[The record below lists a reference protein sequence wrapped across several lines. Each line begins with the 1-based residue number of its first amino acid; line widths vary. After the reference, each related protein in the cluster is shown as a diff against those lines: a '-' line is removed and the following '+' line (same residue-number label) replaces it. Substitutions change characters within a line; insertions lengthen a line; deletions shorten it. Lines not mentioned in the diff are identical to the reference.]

1 MTAADKNNIA
11 LYGVMVADH
20 VPAMLAYWDKDLIC
34 RFANASYLQWFGK
47 TREQMVG
54 KITLKELLGPLFPL
68 NEAYIKGALEGQIQT
83 FERKITQPSGFTRD
97 TIANYIPD
105 FRDGKVVGFSVHVT
119 DITPVKMQELER
131 KNQIISEQNIRL
143 VNFSNTIS
151 HNLKSYSR
159 NLEMILKLFINA
171 KDEETKSK
179 MLHHLQIISNGFSS
193 TMADLNKV
201 IEAQNGGDE
210 KLEKLNLHEYVEKAK
225 HILGIE
231 IEVSN
236 AVFINNVNPNITLT
250 ANAAYLESILLNFCS
265 NAIKY
270 RSPERPLMLELSSRF
285 QDNELELSIKDN
297 GLGINLEKYGHDL
310 FKMYKTFHRNPDAQ
324 GIGLFISKYQIEA
337 MRGRITVESEVD
349 KGTTFHL
356 LFWLG

>member
-20 VPAMLAYWDKDLIC
+20 VPAMLAYWDRDLVC
-34 RFANASYLQWFGK
+34 RFANAAYLQWFGK
-47 TREQMVG
+47 TRNQMVG
-54 KITLKELLGPLFPL
+54 KMTLIELLGPLYPL
-68 NEAYIKGALEGQIQT
+68 NEPYIKAVLDGQAQT

-97 TIANYIPD
+97 TIANYTPD
-105 FRDGKVVGFSVHVT
+105 FRNGKVVGFCVHVT

-131 KNQIISEQNIRL
+131 TNHIITEQNIRL
-143 VNFSNTIS
+143 INFSNTIS

-159 NLEMILKLFINA
+159 NLEMILKLFITA
-171 KDEETKSK
+171 KDEATKDK
-179 MLHHLQIISNGFSS
+179 MLHHLQIISKGFSS
-193 TMADLNKV
+193 TMVDLNKV

-210 KLEKLNLHEYVEKAK
+210 NNEHLNLYNYIEKAI

-231 IEVSN
+231 IELSN
-236 AVFINNVNPNITLT
+236 AIFINNVNPELTLN

-270 RSPERPLMLELSSRF
+270 RSPERPLIVELSSSI
-285 QDNELELSIKDN
+285 QNNELELSIKDN
-297 GLGINLEKYGHDL
+297 GMGINLEKYGHDL

-324 GIGLFISKYQIEA
+324 GIGLFISKYQVEA

-356 LFWLG
+356 HFWLG